1 MKTTHVRIW
10 KALATALVLFMLP
23 FASASAFVDPP
34 TFSPAQPYAGQPI
47 DMSVRGGIC
56 HAFVTPPPGYPYVE
70 VQAHDDVVDVIITG
84 VEATDPIL
92 CIFGIGTITVD
103 IGELPQGNYIVQV
116 RIRKTFPPF
125 EVLPPASTAN
135 LVVHRHPTLVTV
147 PAASR
152 TALLSFAG
160 LLILLGVATLKRSAR
175 VLALALAPALLA
187 SPKMVNAQ
195 DNRSYIFVEISTN
208 ESAPTPQQIVD
219 EFDLGSGLPPPISA
233 LSVENPGFLNI

>member
-10 KALATALVLFMLP
+10 KALATALALFVLP
-23 FASASAFVDPP
+23 FSSASAFVDPP

-84 VEATDPIL
+84 VEATNPIF

-103 IGELPQGNYIVQV
+103 IGELPQGNYIVRV
-116 RIRKTFPPF
+116 RIRKTFLPF

-135 LVVHRHPTLVTV
+135 LVVHRQPTLVTV
-147 PAASR
+147 PTTSLTTLAA
-152 TALLSFAG
+152 FAG
-160 LLILLGVATLKRSAR
+160 LLTLLAFATLRRSSCIFT
-175 VLALALAPALLA
+175 LIPAAACRTHPLVGICPA
-187 SPKMVNAQ
+187 K
-195 DNRSYIFVEISTN
+195 
-208 ESAPTPQQIVD
+208 
-219 EFDLGSGLPPPISA
+219 
-233 LSVENPGFLNI
+233 